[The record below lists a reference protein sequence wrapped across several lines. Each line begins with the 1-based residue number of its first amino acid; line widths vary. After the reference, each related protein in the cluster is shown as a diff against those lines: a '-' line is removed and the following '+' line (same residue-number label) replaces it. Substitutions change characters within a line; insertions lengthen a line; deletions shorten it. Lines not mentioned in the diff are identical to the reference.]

1 MRLLTDMF
9 VRSGCSVSEVEEY
22 VRELLGAE
30 SVKVT
35 YDSQGGAPRKARSD
49 ASFYSVLSSH
59 PEVSITA
66 VLARGSDK
74 VFKGEDTRPSMP
86 TPADAAGH
94 GQLETVSSPPHPVL
108 ADFLRKLAEMERTSR
123 GGFVWLGFVLNDV
136 LPQMGFGKE
145 EARRFIHDL
154 DTKGLVAISK
164 VPSPK
169 NPEYQ
174 ASRIQVNTAHPE
186 VNALL
191 EASSADFT
199 PIPVRGEPVSRTILQ
214 DRDRTTPQ
222 DRDVTP
228 WWENDI

>member
-1 MRLLTDMF
+1 M
-9 VRSGCSVSEVEEY
+9 S
-22 VRELLGAE
+22 
-30 SVKVT
+30 
-35 YDSQGGAPRKARSD
+35 
-49 ASFYSVLSSH
+49 
-59 PEVSITA
+59 
-66 VLARGSDK
+66 
-74 VFKGEDTRPSMP
+74 KGEDTRPS
-86 TPADAAGH
+86 TPADEAGH
-94 GQLETVSSPPHPVL
+94 GQFETVSSATHPVL

-145 EARRFIHDL
+145 DARRFIHDL
-154 DTKGLVAISK
+154 DTKGLVIISK

-174 ASRIQVNTAHPE
+174 ASRIQVNSAHPE

-191 EASSADFT
+191 EPSSADFT

-222 DRDVTP
+222 RSRRECAP
-228 WWENDI
+228 ARGQFL